1 MYKLAPYI
9 SIVSLLI
16 SAHLGALV
24 IHKSKL
30 IAIQNA
36 TIETQRVSITKALTI
51 IETHTVIDLDFVKSV
66 IDCAHNEYLSDIT
79 CQLIHSDGE

>member
-16 SAHLGALV
+16 SAYCGY
-24 IHKSKL
+24 
-30 IAIQNA
+30 
-36 TIETQRVSITKALTI
+36 SIIVASEPLPDI
-51 IETHTVIDLDFVKSV
+51 IVNISVTEEPSIDFVKSV